1 MLPGTKGRAA
11 ADQDGKFMVFESQ
24 RLLSDLN
31 SMLFVCL
38 VFDSLRLVA
47 FLLLPVLLPQLPYS
61 LAKNR
66 YEESLSLESVS
77 PPALRM
83 LSNIKVV
90 WIVVAM
96 SWEANS

>member
-1 MLPGTKGRAA
+1 
-11 ADQDGKFMVFESQ
+11 MVFESQ

-47 FLLLPVLLPQLPYS
+47 FLLLPVLVPQLPYS
-61 LAKNR
+61 LAKSR
-66 YEESLSLESVS
+66 YEESLSLEPVF
-77 PPALRM
+77 PHARRM
-83 LSNIKVV
+83 LSSIKLV